1 MKSVSGTATAKR
13 PSANP
18 KITAKS
24 GWLVLRYGM
33 AAKANG
39 YQLCLWPSA
48 SNSVS
53 ELRAWPPGSK
63 CEKLPEIQIVINR
76 SCLFLRNRDMKF
88 FMNDTSPGIP
98 WRDLTYVGFD
108 TETSGKYP
116 LSAEICEIAAVKWK
130 NGQIIDT
137 FHTLI
142 KPSLPM
148 GAEVIAIHGITNDMV
163 ENSPRIEDKIAE
175 FHQFIQ
181 GSIPVAHHAPFDL
194 GFIAIEF
201 EKAGLSLPEMPVLC
215 SSLLSRKLFPES
227 SNHRLQ
233 TLIQFFKLPQG
244 AAHRALDD
252 AKACL
257 EVGLLCLEKSG
268 DAVLEKTL
276 LAQGGALTW
285 QRFSMRALNSE
296 NPNASRLIDAVK
308 NLKIVSMTYSGG
320 SAPGE
325 SRRVHPVGV
334 VRSLDGDFLVAYDEK
349 DQRSKRYF
357 IEKITNVEA
366 IT

>member
-1 MKSVSGTATAKR
+1 VLNTTRDKPH
-13 PSANP
+13 PSCYDQPMTDTP
-18 KITAKS
+18 KA
-24 GWLVLRYGM
+24 
-33 AAKANG
+33 
-39 YQLCLWPSA
+39 PA
-48 SNSVS
+48 S
-53 ELRAWPPGSK
+53 
-63 CEKLPEIQIVINR
+63 PECQQ
-76 SCLFLRNRDMKF
+76 
-88 FMNDTSPGIP
+88 TSIMP

-116 LSAEICEIAAVKWK
+116 LTAEICEIAAVKWK
-130 NGQIIDT
+130 NGQVIDE

-142 KPSLPM
+142 KPTQPM

-163 ENSPRIEDKIAE
+163 ENAPRIEDKIAE
-175 FHQFIQ
+175 FHKFIQ
-181 GSIPVAHHAPFDL
+181 GAIPVAHHAPFDL

-227 SNHRLQ
+227 TNHRLQ

-257 EVGLLCLEKSG
+257 EVGLRCLEKSA
-268 DAVLEKTL
+268 DAPLGETML
-276 LAQGGALTW
+276 HQGGPLTW
-285 QRFSMRALNSE
+285 LRFSMRALNDENSE
-296 NPNASRLIDAVK
+296 AKKLIEAVK
-308 NLKIVSMTYSGG
+308 AQKIVTMTYSAG
-320 SAPGE
+320 STPGE

-357 IEKITNVEA
+357 IEKISNVESVN
-366 IT
+366 